1 MRLFIPCVLFL
12 RPASTV
18 ALYDLRMSRALYTIN
33 VTEKVPSALGLSAE
47 VMELLQKDF
56 ISTASYNFAE
66 ELELVS
72 KDAEGPSP
80 RPHSEGAL
88 NLNEGAAAV
97 TAVAVTNALGGAI
110 GVNGSGPKAQVAQDA
125 SASSSSGSNS
135 SVGSSSRVGV
145 VGSGGNQSSA
155 EPTAVNQQQI
165 KRDKERDEALLK
177 DSQVTAMTLQTGQ
190 PRDACIFY
198 LESCNYDVGQAIS
211 MLNEFT
217 TRD

>member
-1 MRLFIPCVLFL
+1 LISIFELTNQER
-12 RPASTV
+12 RP
-18 ALYDLRMSRALYTIN
+18 LEMSKAVYTIN
-33 VTEKVPSALGLSAE
+33 VTEKVPSALGLSVE

-56 ISTASYNFAE
+56 GSTASYNFAE

-80 RPHSEGAL
+80 RPHSDGAL

-97 TAVAVTNALGGAI
+97 TVVAATNSLGGAI
-110 GVNGSGPKAQVAQDA
+110 GVDGSGPKAQAAQGLDA
-125 SASSSSGSNS
+125 GNSSG
-135 SVGSSSRVGV
+135 SRVGV
-145 VGSGGNQSSA
+145 VGSGGGNQTSA
-155 EPTAVNQQQI
+155 DAIAVNQQQN

>member
-1 MRLFIPCVLFL
+1 MISIFELTNQER
-12 RPASTV
+12 RP
-18 ALYDLRMSRALYTIN
+18 LEMSKAVYTIN
-33 VTEKVPSALGLSAE
+33 VTEKVPSALGLSVE

-56 ISTASYNFAE
+56 GSTASYNFAE

-80 RPHSEGAL
+80 RPHSDGAL

-97 TAVAVTNALGGAI
+97 TVVAATNSLGGAI
-110 GVNGSGPKAQVAQDA
+110 GVDGSGPKAQAAQGLDA
-125 SASSSSGSNS
+125 GNSSG
-135 SVGSSSRVGV
+135 SRVGV
-145 VGSGGNQSSA
+145 VGSGGGNQTSA
-155 EPTAVNQQQI
+155 DAIAVNQQQN